1 MVRDRPVQP
10 VADYTRS
17 NTSDPVDILA
27 RTIWGEAR
35 NQGRIGMEAVASVIM
50 HRAQNPRWWGT
61 DVVSCCQKPHQ
72 FSCWNPGDPNR
83 IKMLRVTEQ
92 DPAFATALAVARDAL
107 AERLADRTQ
116 GADSYANLGICS
128 PAWAESNKMT
138 CKIGDHTFFRI
149 ET

>member
-1 MVRDRPVQP
+1 MARGRPAHS
-10 VADYTRS
+10 VADYTDS
-17 NTSDPVDILA
+17 NTSDPIDILA

-50 HRAQNPRWWGT
+50 QRAQNPRWWGS
-61 DVVSCCQKPHQ
+61 DVVSCCQKPRQ

-83 IKMLRVTEQ
+83 AKMLRVTEQ
-92 DPAFATALAVARDAL
+92 DPTFATALVVARDAL
-107 AERLADRTQ
+107 AGRLTDRTH

-128 PAWAESNKMT
+128 PAWAEPDKVT
-138 CKIGDHTFFRI
+138 CKIGDHTFFRM